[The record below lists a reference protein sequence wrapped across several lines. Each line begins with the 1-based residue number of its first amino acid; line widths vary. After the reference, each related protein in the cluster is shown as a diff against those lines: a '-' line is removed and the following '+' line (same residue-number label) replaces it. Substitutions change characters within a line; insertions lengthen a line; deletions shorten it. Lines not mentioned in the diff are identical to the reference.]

1 MTKVQY
7 RDFIR
12 FVLGLNNETW
22 ENCRTESTF
31 RNMIL
36 QDLDALLYYF
46 DMDDFVQGNPYST
59 SGDLANIAK
68 ILAHLMLILVGADA
82 CTPYIINKVWGKMKL
97 RDKLSAGLMATS
109 LSFAGEY

>member
-7 RDFIR
+7 RDLTR
-12 FVLGLNNETW
+12 FVLGHDDETW
-22 ENCRTESTF
+22 ANHRTESTF

-46 DMDDFVQGNPYST
+46 DTNDYVQGKPYST
-59 SGDLANIAK
+59 PGDLTDIANIFAR
-68 ILAHLMLILVGADA
+68 LTLLLVGADA

-97 RDKLSAGLMATS
+97 HNKLSVGLAATS
-109 LSFAGEY
+109 L